1 MSLALLNVAANPLSS
16 RFCECRQPS
25 GKLHNSA
32 VKSCFIHWPLS
43 IMQLFLQFLKMIILM
58 LNVVGRLGVVERGM
72 RWSELHAGAK
82 SVRSIALNTASL
94 LKRIIKLEKKKKTH
108 NLLSNPLLLIHSEKM
123 CENNLGVPFGFLL
136 TGGHISDSFLCFL
149 LSSTSLILVHLCNL
163 VRRCWR
169 NSEH

>member
-1 MSLALLNVAANPLSS
+1 MSLALLNVAANLLSS

-123 CENNLGVPFGFLL
+123 CENNLEFLL
-136 TGGHISDSFLCFL
+136 VSSSLVDIFLTRFFVSSSPQL
-149 LSSTSLILVHLCNL
+149 LLFWFICAI
-163 VRRCWR
+163 
-169 NSEH
+169 